1 MKRRETIK
9 ALVWA
14 SLATTVNVQQARG
27 GGQKVGDEA
36 RERRIKW
43 FREAK
48 FGMFIHWGLYAIPAG
63 IWKGK
68 EIPGLGEW
76 IMFRARIPVKEVC
89 STRQAVQSDQVQCGR
104 VGSVSER
111 GWAAIPCHH
120 CKTSRRVCHV

>member
-27 GGQKVGDEA
+27 GGQKVVDEA

-89 STRQAVQSDQVQCGR
+89 STRQAVQSKQIQCG
-104 VGSVSER
+104 
-111 GWAAIPCHH
+111 
-120 CKTSRRVCHV
+120 